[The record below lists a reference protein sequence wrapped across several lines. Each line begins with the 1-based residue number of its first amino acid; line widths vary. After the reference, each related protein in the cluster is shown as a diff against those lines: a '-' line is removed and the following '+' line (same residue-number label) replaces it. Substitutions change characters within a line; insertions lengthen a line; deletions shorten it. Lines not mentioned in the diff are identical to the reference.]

1 MVHSQDVQDPES
13 SEEWMVQDVQDPE
26 SAEEWMVVAGRNAV
40 PLEPEAGEAELVDP
54 VRARTLPAS
63 PPVPVR
69 NWARSR
75 LPRRHVQVP
84 ALYRLF
90 QRQMAHRSWFHLV
103 TSLLVN
109 ARANVV
115 HRSLSWMVAD
125 VETIL
130 RAWR

>member
-1 MVHSQDVQDPES
+1 MAPTAGGGVAPTA
-13 SEEWMVQDVQDPE
+13 DVQDPE

-84 ALYRLF
+84 ALYRRF
-90 QRQMAHRSWFHLV
+90 QRQMAHRSWFHLL

-109 ARANVV
+109 ARANVARV
-115 HRSLSWMVAD
+115 AQRSLSEEVAD